1 MAEDITMEELSSVI
15 EGEHCPVMVI
25 EERKIGHTPMPTTN
39 IYIYIYIQRSRA
51 RPTPRRKYPQN
62 DSCRVEGASATALEE
77 LAPCFDLCV
86 VRHGMC
92 EVRRLPRP
100 L

>member
-39 IYIYIYIQRSRA
+39 IYIYIY
-51 RPTPRRKYPQN
+51 
-62 DSCRVEGASATALEE
+62 TAVPGP
-77 LAPCFDLCV
+77 AHPPP
-86 VRHGMC
+86 
-92 EVRRLPRP
+92 EVPP
-100 L
+100 K